1 VTSLAAMAGEQ
12 PLLPD
17 ADQAPIDALA
27 LAMSQYPSAAATDGV
42 TGAADAEVLSPALA
56 AGTQPGLAH
65 PSPATAGGNSPDE
78 RWHEIQAMFED
89 DPRSAVELAA
99 DLADDSAETVMTSVR
114 ERQESLLST
123 WQHDDA
129 GTEEL
134 RIALRHYREF
144 WNHLQDFPGEL

>member
-1 VTSLAAMAGEQ
+1 MTSLAAMAGEQ

-27 LAMSQYPSAAATDGV
+27 LAMSQYPGAAATDGV
-42 TGAADAEVLSPALA
+42 TGADAEVLSLAFA

-65 PSPATAGGNSPDE
+65 ASPATAGDNSPDE
-78 RWHEIQAMFED
+78 RWHDIQAMFVD

-99 DLADDSAETVMTSVR
+99 GLADDSAETVTASVR
-114 ERQESLLST
+114 ERQQALLSA

-134 RIALRHYREF
+134 RIALRRYREF
-144 WNHLQDFPGEL
+144 WNHLRDFPREL